1 VWKSQSRKSSDKQVQ
16 DNALRMAGAFA
27 LGALKELELG
37 LGAAIIIYELR
48 PDFVNLTP
56 ILSPMNHGKKR
67 DTSIS

>member
-1 VWKSQSRKSSDKQVQ
+1 
-16 DNALRMAGAFA
+16 MAGAFA